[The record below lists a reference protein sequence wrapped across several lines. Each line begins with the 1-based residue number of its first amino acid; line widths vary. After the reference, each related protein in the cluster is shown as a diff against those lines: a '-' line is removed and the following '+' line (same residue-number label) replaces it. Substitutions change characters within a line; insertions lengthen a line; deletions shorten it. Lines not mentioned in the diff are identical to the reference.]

1 MFVHLS
7 PLFDTGLDCRCS
19 LLNSQSDQAAR
30 SSAVSGDSPTITGKP
45 FNAALPDKRS
55 SDRSSVRSL
64 MLIPGCARAM
74 RCCVPGLAWPQPFGR
89 DTTPRMMSWV
99 ACTSTRSEEHTSELQ
114 SLMRISYAVF
124 CLKKKNTHKVK
135 QQ

>member
-74 RCCVPGLAWPQPFGR
+74 RCCVPGLAWPQPCGR
-89 DTTPRMMSWV
+89 
-99 ACTSTRSEEHTSELQ
+99 RSEEHTSELQ

-124 CLKKKNTHKVK
+124 CLKTKKKTNRYYI
-135 QQ
+135 